1 MNLNEDQYSAVLAT
15 LNKRASRSKMT
26 TILFIYVLLIALLSM
41 PASLFYIKI
50 KNNDRENVLSS
61 LTRAATDTH
70 SALTAITGLN
80 NATRELIQSL
90 DNFKASS
97 NIENILN
104 SQLAINAPFT
114 KQENTLTKIL
124 EVAGPILLILSSLL
138 FIGYILRLF
147 IVFIKYNM
155 QMSNDYDNQKISLLL
170 SGGNTEEFS
179 KILNNLRSHNISF
192 EKTPYLPQ
200 EKIILKLI
208 DLARVSKD
216 KI

>member
-1 MNLNEDQYSAVLAT
+1 MNLNEEQYYAVLAA

-26 TILFIYVLLIALLSM
+26 TILFIYVLLIALLSI

-61 LTRAATDTH
+61 LTRAATEAH

-80 NATRELIQSL
+80 NATRELIQNL
-90 DNFKASS
+90 DNFKTST
-97 NIENILN
+97 NTENILN
-104 SQLAINAPFT
+104 SQLAISPTFT

-124 EVAGPILLILSSLL
+124 EIAGPILLILSSLL

>member
-1 MNLNEDQYSAVLAT
+1 MNLNEEQYSAVLAA

-26 TILFIYVLLIALLSM
+26 TILFIYVLLIALLSI

-61 LTRAATDTH
+61 LTRAATEAH

-80 NATRELIQSL
+80 NATRELIQNL
-90 DNFKASS
+90 DNFKTST
-97 NIENILN
+97 NTENILN
-104 SQLAINAPFT
+104 SQLAISPTFT
-114 KQENTLTKIL
+114 KQEDTLTKIL
-124 EVAGPILLILSSLL
+124 EIAGPILLILSSLL

>member
-1 MNLNEDQYSAVLAT
+1 MNLNEEQYSAVLAA

-26 TILFIYVLLIALLSM
+26 TILFIYVLLIALLSI

-61 LTRAATDTH
+61 LTRAATEAH

-80 NATRELIQSL
+80 NATRELIQNL
-90 DNFKASS
+90 DNFKAST
-97 NIENILN
+97 NTENILN
-104 SQLAINAPFT
+104 SQLAISPTFT

-124 EVAGPILLILSSLL
+124 EIAGPILLILSSLL

-155 QMSNDYDNQKISLLL
+155 QMSTDYDNQKISLLL

>member
-1 MNLNEDQYSAVLAT
+1 MNLNEEQYSAALAT

-26 TILFIYVLLIALLSM
+26 TILFIYALLISLVSM
-41 PASLFYIKI
+41 PTSLFYIKI
-50 KNNDRENVLSS
+50 KSNDREDLLSS
-61 LTRAATDTH
+61 LTRAATETH
-70 SALTAITGLN
+70 STLNAITGLN

-90 DNFKASS
+90 DNFKSSS
-97 NIENILN
+97 NIGNILN
-104 SQLAINAPFT
+104 SQLTTTAPVT

-124 EVAGPILLILSSLL
+124 EIAGPILLILSSLL
-138 FIGYILRLF
+138 FIVYILRLF

-179 KILNNLRSHNISF
+179 KILNNLRSHNITF

-208 DLARVSKD
+208 DLARVTRD

>member
-1 MNLNEDQYSAVLAT
+1 MNLNEEQYSAALAT

-26 TILFIYVLLIALLSM
+26 TILFIYALLISLVSM
-41 PASLFYIKI
+41 PTSLFYIKI
-50 KNNDRENVLSS
+50 KSNDREDLLSS
-61 LTRAATDTH
+61 LTRAATEAH
-70 SALTAITGLN
+70 STLNAITGLN

-90 DNFKASS
+90 DNFKSSS
-97 NIENILN
+97 NIGNNLI
-104 SQLAINAPFT
+104 SQLTTTAPVT

-124 EVAGPILLILSSLL
+124 EIAGPIILILSSLL
-138 FIGYILRLF
+138 FIVYILRLF

-179 KILNNLRSHNISF
+179 KILNNLRSHNITF

-208 DLARVSKD
+208 DLARVSRD

>member
-1 MNLNEDQYSAVLAT
+1 MNLNEEQYSAALAT

-26 TILFIYVLLIALLSM
+26 TILFIYVLLTALLSIS
-41 PASLFYIKI
+41 ASLFYIKI
-50 KNNDRENVLSS
+50 KNNDRDNLLSS
-61 LTRAATDTH
+61 LTMAATGTH

-90 DNFKASS
+90 DNFKTSS

-104 SQLAINAPFT
+104 SQPAINSPFT

-124 EVAGPILLILSSLL
+124 EIAGPILLILSTLL

>member
-1 MNLNEDQYSAVLAT
+1 MNLNEEQYSAVLAA

-26 TILFIYVLLIALLSM
+26 TILFIYVLLIALLSI

-61 LTRAATDTH
+61 LTRAATEAH

-80 NATRELIQSL
+80 NATRELIQNL
-90 DNFKASS
+90 DNFKTST
-97 NIENILN
+97 NTENILN
-104 SQLAINAPFT
+104 SQLAISPTFT

-124 EVAGPILLILSSLL
+124 EIAGPILLILSSLL

>member
-1 MNLNEDQYSAVLAT
+1 MNLNEEQYSAALAT

-26 TILFIYVLLIALLSM
+26 TILFIYALLISLVSIST
-41 PASLFYIKI
+41 SLFYIKI
-50 KNNDRENVLSS
+50 KSNDREDLLSS
-61 LTRAATDTH
+61 LTRAATETH
-70 SALTAITGLN
+70 STLTAITGLN

-90 DNFKASS
+90 DNFKSSS
-97 NIENILN
+97 NIGNILN
-104 SQLAINAPFT
+104 SQLTTAPVT

-124 EVAGPILLILSSLL
+124 EIAGPILLILSSLL
-138 FIGYILRLF
+138 FIVYILRLF

-179 KILNNLRSHNISF
+179 KILNNLRSHNITF

-208 DLARVSKD
+208 DLARVSRD

>member
-1 MNLNEDQYSAVLAT
+1 MNLNEEQYSAVLAA

-26 TILFIYVLLIALLSM
+26 TILFIYVLLIALLSI

-61 LTRAATDTH
+61 LTRAATEAH

-80 NATRELIQSL
+80 NATRELIQNL
-90 DNFKASS
+90 DNFKAST
-97 NIENILN
+97 NTENILN
-104 SQLAINAPFT
+104 SQLAISPTFT

-124 EVAGPILLILSSLL
+124 EIAGPILLILSSLL

>member
-26 TILFIYVLLIALLSM
+26 TILFIYVLLIALLSI

-104 SQLAINAPFT
+104 SQLATNAPFT